1 MNRVMNKAL
10 NRALRLSL
18 AGWALLAAFVVSPG
32 GPARAQEMYSSPEAL
47 WDRYCKS
54 VGSRDD
60 VEVLSCYAEDL
71 RRQLAGDGTA
81 AGRARLDVHMSE
93 LFELLAKDYDYTTT
107 GEKKHGNKVTHS
119 LKFKHRKK
127 DLEHNTTVEFLEGD
141 ERWFVNRPPQMP
153 SFFSA
158 GDGTFKMIAGIVVAI
173 ILIGFIL
180 RKALG

>member
-1 MNRVMNKAL
+1 MGNVMK
-10 NRALRLSL
+10 LSL
-18 AGWALLAAFVVSPG
+18 AGWAVLGVLVAFSG
-32 GPARAQEMYSSPEAL
+32 GSARAQEMYSSPEAL
-47 WDRYCKS
+47 WERYCKS

-60 VEVLSCYAEDL
+60 VEVLACYAEDL

-93 LFELLAKDYDYTTT
+93 LFELLAKDYDYTNT
-107 GEKKHGNKVTHS
+107 GEQKHGNKVTYS

-127 DLEHNTTVEFLEGD
+127 DIEHNATVEFVEGED
-141 ERWFVNRPPQMP
+141 RWFVNRPPQMP